1 MYKQLTSEQRY
12 AIKVLL
18 QTGIS
23 KNAIAKSI
31 GVSCSTV
38 TRELSRNGSRNG
50 CYKSDR
56 AQQMAMKRRKRSVGN
71 RSIGDIVKKEAC
83 RYIKNSEWSP
93 RQISGWLALEGIHI
107 SHETI
112 YKMIRED
119 MQNGGTL
126 YTHCRHRMKHKKRHV
141 GHWVH
146 IANRT
151 SIAERPKEADG
162 KRFGDFEMD
171 TIVGKNNQDAILTIV
186 ERKTN
191 MLFMVKLDH
200 GKDSMELAMAVI
212 KLMKLYKRYIRTFTT
227 DNGPEFAEHL
237 LIKKA
242 LKATVYFADPYSPW
256 QKGAIENANGLIRQ
270 YIHKGMSF
278 KNLTESD
285 VNDICHKINTRPR
298 EKLKFSTPE
307 KCFLNFIS

>member
-1 MYKQLTSEQRY
+1 
-12 AIKVLL
+12 
-18 QTGIS
+18 
-23 KNAIAKSI
+23 
-31 GVSCSTV
+31 
-38 TRELSRNGSRNG
+38 
-50 CYKSDR
+50 
-56 AQQMAMKRRKRSVGN
+56 
-71 RSIGDIVKKEAC
+71 
-83 RYIKNSEWSP
+83 
-93 RQISGWLALEGIHI
+93 
-107 SHETI
+107 
-112 YKMIRED
+112 MIRED

-126 YTHCRHRMKHKKRHV
+126 YTHCRYGMKHKKKRV
-141 GHWVH
+141 GHRAH
-146 IANRT
+146 IADRP
-151 SIAERPKEADG
+151 SIHERPKEADG

-186 ERKTN
+186 ERRTN
-191 MLFMVKLDH
+191 MLFMAKLDH

-212 KLMKLYKRYIRTFTT
+212 KLLKPYKRYARTFTA

-242 LKATVYFADPYSPW
+242 LKTTVYFADPYSPW
-256 QKGAIENANGLIRQ
+256 QKGTIENVNGLIRQ
-270 YIHKGMSF
+270 YIHKGSSF